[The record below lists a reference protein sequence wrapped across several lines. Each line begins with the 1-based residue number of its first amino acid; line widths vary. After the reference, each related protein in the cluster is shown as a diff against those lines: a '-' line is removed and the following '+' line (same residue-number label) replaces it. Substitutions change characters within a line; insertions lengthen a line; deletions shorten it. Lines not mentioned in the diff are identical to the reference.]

1 MTGSINH
8 TCCHLVVHILVRTWT
23 LFLHLIGTFILCTT
37 PETVVVFP
45 TQILQNAVQA
55 FRGLVTGYQPMPTNE
70 KKKKKRR
77 AAYGKMRSGDQVRGR
92 SCALTFKRR
101 NCAACSIIF
110 GGKCNSVFK
119 SAFFGAAAALLSS
132 SSSSSPSS
140 SG

>member
-70 KKKKKRR
+70 KKKKTRGVWEDEEWGSGPR
-77 AAYGKMRSGDQVRGR
+77 TVVCAHIQTQELRS
-92 SCALTFKRR
+92 
-101 NCAACSIIF
+101 
-110 GGKCNSVFK
+110 
-119 SAFFGAAAALLSS
+119 LLDHLRWQMQL
-132 SSSSSPSS
+132 
-140 SG
+140 GI